1 MSLHHVTEV
10 AWTNLLTAWAYPF
23 PLGMLL
29 LSSLLLVLAGLSISV
44 RAYRDSRQR
53 SSQAELTSDLDQ
65 AA

>member
-10 AWTNLLTAWAYPF
+10 AWTNLVTAWAYPF

-29 LSSLLLVLAGLSISV
+29 LSSLLLIVAGVSMSV
-44 RAYRDSRQR
+44 RAYRDSRHR
-53 SSQAELTSDLDQ
+53 NSQAELASDLDQ

>member
-10 AWTNLLTAWAYPF
+10 AWTNLLTAWSYPF

-29 LSSLLLVLAGLSISV
+29 LSSLLLVLAAISMSV
-44 RAYRDSRQR
+44 RAYREQRQR
-53 SSQAELTSDLDQ
+53 NAAAELASDLDQ